1 MTQFMTVEQISA
13 HLVQLC
19 RNERKLTHEILTHV
33 NLFEQCA
40 GHTKLGYSSMQQYLT
55 RHLGY
60 SDDQAFR
67 RLKAARLMR
76 QIPEVAEKFQQG
88 TLNLSQAAQAQ
99 TAFEQ
104 AHKENKCAVSVE
116 TKKTLLSAIENA
128 NNFDTK
134 KILATNLDLQL
145 KTEEIVKPQARQTVR
160 LETTLSAT
168 QFEKLQQI
176 KSLLSHKIPD
186 QNTGAVL
193 EAVFDFFLEKK
204 KLAAFPENEN
214 ENENENGTWTGAK
227 GGPSILH
234 YGNVVLKTG
243 STSEPSLE
251 TKKRVVKNGQ
261 AKTRY
266 IPLSTKQQ
274 LWKRAKSCCEHVGP
288 QGNRCRSRFQLEV
301 DHRIPF
307 SRGGSNDL
315 ENLVLLCNSHNLAKA
330 TQQAIGPETLQT
342 FRGQTY

>member
-40 GHTKLGYSSMQQYLT
+40 GHIKLGYSSMHQYLT

-67 RLKAARLMR
+67 RLKAARLMK

-104 AHKENKCAVSVE
+104 AQKENKWAVSVE
-116 TKKTLLSAIENA
+116 TKKTLLNAIENT
-128 NNFDTK
+128 NNFETK
-134 KILATNLDLQL
+134 QILATNLDLPI
-145 KTEEIVKPQARQTVR
+145 KIEEIVKPQAQQTVR
-160 LETTLSAT
+160 LETTLTTS

-193 EAVFDFFLEKK
+193 EVVFDFFLEKK
-204 KLAAFPENEN
+204 KVEAPIE
-214 ENENENGTWTGAK
+214 K
-227 GGPSILH
+227 RI
-234 YGNVVLKTG
+234 
-243 STSEPSLE
+243 EPSLE
-251 TKKRVVKNGQ
+251 SKKQVVTKVQ

-266 IPLSTKQQ
+266 IPLATKQQ
-274 LWKRAKSCCEHVGP
+274 LWKRAKGCCEYIGP
-288 QGNRCRSRFQLEV
+288 TGNRCNSRFQLEI
-301 DHRIPF
+301 DHDIPY
-307 SRGGSNDL
+307 SRGGSSNL
-315 ENLVLLCNSHNLAKA
+315 ENLILLCSKHNLAKA
-330 TQQAIGPETLQT
+330 TQQAIGLETLQT
-342 FRGQTY
+342 FRDRQRSGWGQIV